1 MGKEKSKPTAN
12 TATKP
17 ATNAEP
23 KLKSSATVRFTLD
36 EANAIL
42 GVFDLAIRA
51 PNSDINS
58 LSSSKLALNSR
69 FVEAFKE

>member
-1 MGKEKSKPTAN
+1 MGKEKSKPT
-12 TATKP
+12 TKP
-17 ATNAEP
+17 ATNTEA